1 VYALLL
7 ISSFYISIVDIAIH
21 KIRNRTLIFICLGFA
36 VITLVHNGEVYLVSA
51 FAIFSIGLIATFFGL
66 GAGDVKLATVLA
78 LFFLPLEVSKLS
90 DLFSGFIAGGTLLLI
105 SHLISRKS
113 LADPIA
119 LAPAICAAFI
129 WCAR

>member
-1 VYALLL
+1 MYALLL

-21 KIRNRTLIFICLGFA
+21 KIRNRTLILIGIGFT
-36 VITLVHNGEVYLVSA
+36 VITLACNGEVYLVSA
-51 FAIFSIGLIATFFGL
+51 FAVFSIGFIATFFGL

-78 LFFLPLEVSKLS
+78 LFFLPLEVSNLS
-90 DLFSGFIAGGTLLLI
+90 DLFSGFIAGGALLLI
-105 SHLISRKS
+105 GHLFSRKS
-113 LADPIA
+113 FADPIA

>member
-21 KIRNRTLIFICLGFA
+21 KIRNRTLIFLGIGFS
-36 VITLVHNGEVYLVSA
+36 VITLLGNGEVYLVSA
-51 FAIFSIGLIATFFGL
+51 FAIFSIGFIATFFGL

-78 LFFLPLEVSKLS
+78 LFFLTLEAAKLS
-90 DLFSGFIAGGTLLLI
+90 DLFTGFIAGSTLLLI
-105 SHLISRKS
+105 AHLIARKS

-119 LAPAICAAFI
+119 LSPAICAAFI